1 MQTINKDNLISSL
14 HNIAHSGTDDIEIA
28 DLIDVGNK
36 DYMDYLENEV
46 IENLIA
52 KGGATCKF
60 IEGAYGA
67 GKTHLLNLIYKK
79 ALEKGMLVAC
89 TNLDSAI
96 SLTDWKLVVEYILE
110 NVEFR
115 YEDITIK
122 SLPEI
127 LAFAG
132 EYLVDSEQKKI
143 LKSTQLPSNSFKNA
157 ILLALNKRVLSS
169 RTWEVIREYL
179 IGRKVNVQTF
189 KSLGITDIRASL
201 SKSNAE
207 YILKTILSSLHIL
220 GFKGVV
226 LLFDENERTLSGFG
240 ERISRRN
247 QLAANLMRRLV
258 DSCSNGTLEGVL
270 IVFSVLPDFIS
281 QVANRYEALA
291 QRLQIVQGESKS
303 IGWRLPL
310 QKIDFVNTLSNN
322 HELFMIKMVESYLRL
337 AQILGIL
344 NENFKKEVINNC
356 IMVLKRN
363 VGSGYKRELA
373 KTISTMILERMR

>member
-303 IGWRLPL
+303 IGWATSSS
-310 QKIDFVNTLSNN
+310 KN
-322 HELFMIKMVESYLRL
+322 
-337 AQILGIL
+337 
-344 NENFKKEVINNC
+344 
-356 IMVLKRN
+356 
-363 VGSGYKRELA
+363 
-373 KTISTMILERMR
+373 